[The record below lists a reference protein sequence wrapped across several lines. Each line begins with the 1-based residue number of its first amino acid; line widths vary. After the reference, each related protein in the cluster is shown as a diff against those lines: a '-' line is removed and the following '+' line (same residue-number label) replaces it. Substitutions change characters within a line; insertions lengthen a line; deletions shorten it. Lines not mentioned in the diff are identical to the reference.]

1 MMKNVKYSTLFLI
14 MAVLV
19 IGITIFINVLA
30 ATVDIKWDMTTNKL
44 YSIGEQTET
53 ILNNLQKEV
62 EIIMLSDKEEIRTE
76 QAGFILVE
84 FLENYNKFDKVNV
97 SFIDPDRNPNI
108 VTKLDESG
116 VLTLNAHDIII
127 KCGSKS
133 KKIT

>member
-84 FLENYNKFDKVNV
+84 FFVPG
-97 SFIDPDRNPNI
+97 IW
-108 VTKLDESG
+108 TT
-116 VLTLNAHDIII
+116 TL
-127 KCGSKS
+127 
-133 KKIT
+133 